1 LYIPPAKQDLQ
12 VTTPG
17 GGGDRVSYHPYSD
30 MKSGI
35 YKMLSNVF
43 MDVRLLNSAK
53 VAPPNTYVIEPEIT
67 TKSWSSGVFT
77 WMATDFTVQLTCK
90 LSDASGNSIGV
101 YSAEGAG
108 HAVFDELKSDFSVAG
123 ERASQD
129 ALQKMQVILLNAP
142 ELRR

>member
-1 LYIPPAKQDLQ
+1 
-12 VTTPG
+12 
-17 GGGDRVSYHPYSD
+17 
-30 MKSGI
+30 
-35 YKMLSNVF
+35 MLSNVF